1 MNIAVSRI
9 SIELHDVIALWVRA
23 RHGVAG
29 LLWFWNFQHASTH
42 IALDL
47 DGFRPFLLWCV
58 AQRSTDIGRP
68 AKGISV
74 LVLRRVHF

>member
-9 SIELHDVIALWVRA
+9 SIELHDVIALWVRT
-23 RHGVAG
+23 RNGVAG
-29 LLWFWNFQHASTH
+29 LLWFWNFQHASAH

-47 DGFRPFLLWCV
+47 DRFRPLWFWCV
-58 AQRSTDIGRP
+58 AQRSTNIGRP
-68 AKGISV
+68 TKGIGV

>member
-9 SIELHDVIALWVRA
+9 SIELHDVIALWIRA
-23 RHGVAG
+23 RHSVAG
-29 LLWFWNFQHASTH
+29 LLWFWNFQHTSAH

-47 DGFRPFLLWCV
+47 DGFWPLWLGCV

-68 AKGISV
+68 AKGISI